1 MFSTTLKL
9 SFCFILLGRGSCSL
23 NNTSY
28 FLVLLFNKTLTPV
41 TILLSPKF
49 NPNSL
54 KNTEL
59 WISLIKLF
67 TVDSKPSFPNPEVD
81 LISVLLGDISV
92 ILKSFKNWPLT
103 ASVPIIIFLLWT
115 LSWILYLPLLKP

>member
-41 TILLSPKF
+41 TTLLSPKF

-92 ILKSFKNWPLT
+92 ILKSLWNWPFIE
-103 ASVPIIIFLLWT
+103 PISFSIPGAPTIIFLLWT
-115 LSWILYLPLLKP
+115 LS

>member
-41 TILLSPKF
+41 TTLLSPKF

-59 WISLIKLF
+59 
-67 TVDSKPSFPNPEVD
+67 
-81 LISVLLGDISV
+81 
-92 ILKSFKNWPLT
+92 
-103 ASVPIIIFLLWT
+103 
-115 LSWILYLPLLKP
+115 